1 MKLILLTILA
11 FSLSACIETGDTS
24 TTIDNSVRG
33 GTLTCTDSECS
44 LAEPGS
50 DVDAVI
56 GLYNPDYNQV
66 ECTSAGFFYCTIEDM
81 CLDQPLDTGT
91 CGS

>member
-11 FSLSACIETGDTS
+11 FSLSACIETGDT
-24 TTIDNSVRG
+24 TIDNSVRG
-33 GTLTCTDSECS
+33 DTLTCTDSECT

-56 GLYNPDYNQV
+56 GLYNPDYTQV
-66 ECTSAGFFYCTIEDM
+66 ECNAAGFFYCTVEGM